1 MGSCFLNGGGGLLA
15 NDVPLPKAGRFR
27 PAGDSDAEAV
37 VQPAASFGGARFL
50 LKDRR
55 PRTSLLRARYLEGA
69 HHEAAVLVPGRQG
82 TFPAPSQWQQR
93 WLAHTLIA
101 ACSPCQVTAHELS
114 QSLVGL
120 RLANIYDISSKK
132 LLLKFAVSGKKE
144 QLLIDSGFR
153 THLTDFTRATASAP
167 SAFTARLRKFLKT
180 RRCTSITQ
188 IGTDRIIELQF
199 SDGAYHLYL
208 EFFAAGNVILT
219 DADSKILAILR
230 NVAQGEGQE
239 SQRIGLNYSLQNRQ
253 NYGGVPPLTRDRV
266 RSALETSVKK
276 AEAAEA
282 SSKKKQKRKPGDELR
297 RGLATTLEEF
307 PPIVVDHAF
316 AVTGFEPASKPAEVL
331 QDEALFESLFSALEE
346 ARNIVENVTSSA
358 TCKGYIIAKRR
369 ESKEQDAAAPQADKP
384 QSLLYEDFQPFL
396 PRRYEK
402 DADYTVLTYD
412 NFNKT
417 IDEFF
422 SSLEGQKLEGRL
434 NEREEAA
441 KRKLEAVKQIQEQ
454 KVEGLKQAQM
464 LNLRKAGALEANVD
478 RVSEAMDAVNGLIS
492 QGMDWVNIG
501 KLIEREQKR
510 KNPVA
515 EIIHLPLNLEQN
527 TITLLLAEED
537 AEETYT
543 DESDDTSSEED
554 SDAEDGDKGKS
565 VDARLAIEINLGL
578 TPFANARE
586 YYDQK
591 KVAAVKA
598 QKTVEHSATALKSAE
613 KKIAQDLKKNLKGEK
628 PALQLTRRQM
638 WFEKFLWFISSD
650 GYLVVGGRDAGTNEM
665 LYKKHLRKGDVYV
678 HADMHGASSV
688 IIKNNP
694 KTPDAPIPPSTL
706 AQAGSLSVC
715 SSNAWDSKAGMGAWW
730 VHADQVSKS
739 APTGEY
745 LPTGSFMVRGH
756 KNILT
761 PQPLVMG
768 FGFMFKI
775 SEETKAH
782 HVKHRLQEADDAQTE
797 NATRQAMDTSDAE
810 TGEEKDV
817 LAANAIEHSLTSSEE
832 HKDAQDLADHESDDG
847 EFADQHDDA
856 EAPRRQNPLQ
866 ITTDLDE
873 DEGND
878 HVQDDVEDVDSD
890 TDHVK
895 DDLRQLSIGESV
907 EAMMSGALETDAG
920 HEQGAA
926 KNTVVDKAA
935 QADANAGESED
946 DDSETATEAP
956 TEAPTISTAAISHQ
970 ASDNGSGGSA
980 THKSAPNKRGRR
992 AKQKKIAAKYKDQDE
1007 EDRAMHEQ
1015 LIGAAKGREKAE
1027 ADAKAKVAKQ
1037 AEEDARRERRK
1048 QAIEKQKKK
1057 LAEHEAVR
1065 RRMLDEGL
1073 AALDDE
1079 EDVEDAAATP
1089 LDALV
1094 GWPHV
1099 GDEILEIIPV
1109 CAPWTAMGKCKY
1121 KVKIQPGST
1130 KKGKA
1135 IKEILERWKIATGG
1149 KGNVDETAGDRER
1162 MWPREVE
1169 LMKALKPEEAH
1180 NVVPVGK
1187 MTVVMSGGTAG
1198 GKSGGGKGGGQG
1210 KGGRG
1215 GKGSKKK

>member
-1 MGSCFLNGGGGLLA
+1 M
-15 NDVPLPKAGRFR
+15 
-27 PAGDSDAEAV
+27 
-37 VQPAASFGGARFL
+37 
-50 LKDRR
+50 
-55 PRTSLLRARYLEGA
+55 SL
-69 HHEAAVLVPGRQG
+69 
-82 TFPAPSQWQQR
+82 
-93 WLAHTLIA
+93 
-101 ACSPCQVTAHELS
+101 QVTAHELA

-144 QLLIDSGFR
+144 QLMIDSGFR
-153 THLTDFTRATASAP
+153 THLTDFTRATAAAP

-199 SDGAYHLYL
+199 SDGAYRMYL

-219 DADSKILAILR
+219 DADYKILAILR
-230 NVAQGEGQE
+230 NVSEGEGQE
-239 SQRIGLNYSLQNRQ
+239 SQRIGSTYSLDNRQ
-253 NYGGVPPLTRDRV
+253 NYGGAPALTRERV
-266 RSALETSVKK
+266 RTALETTVKR
-276 AEAAEA
+276 AEATDA
-282 SSKKKQKRKPGDELR
+282 SNKKKQKRKFGDELR

-316 AVTGFEPASKPAEVL
+316 AVTGFEPTSKPGEVL
-331 QDEALFESLFSALEE
+331 ENQALFESLFNALEE
-346 ARNIVENVTSSA
+346 ARKIVDDVTSSA
-358 TCKGYIIAKRR
+358 TCKGYIFAKRR
-369 ESKEQDAAAPQADKP
+369 ESKEENAEAPQEDKP
-384 QSLLYEDFQPFL
+384 QNLLYEDFQPFL
-396 PRRYEK
+396 PRRYET
-402 DADYTVLTYD
+402 DPEYTILTYE

-454 KVEGLKQAQM
+454 KVEGLKQAQI
-464 LNLRKAGALEANVD
+464 LNMRKAGALEANVD

-515 EIIHLPLNLEQN
+515 EIIKLPLNLEQN

-537 AEETYT
+537 AEDNYA
-543 DESDDTSSEED
+543 DESDETSSEVD
-554 SDAEDGDKGKS
+554 SDAEAEVKGKTA
-565 VDARLAIEINLGL
+565 DTRLSIEINLGL

-591 KVAAVKA
+591 KVAAVKE
-598 QKTVEHSATALKSAE
+598 QKTVEHSVTALKNAE

-628 PALQLTRRQM
+628 PTLQLTRRQM

-650 GYLVVGGRDAGTNEM
+650 GYLVIGGRDAGTNEV
-665 LYKKHLRKGDVYV
+665 LYKKHLRKGDIYV

-745 LPTGSFMVRGH
+745 LPTGSFMVRGT

-782 HVKHRLQEADDAQTE
+782 HVKHRLQEADDAETE
-797 NATRQAMDTSDAE
+797 RLLGKPAE
-810 TGEEKDV
+810 TSNAGFVEED
-817 LAANAIEHSLTSSEE
+817 LLTAAAAESSVGDPEE
-832 HKDAQDLADHESDDG
+832 PTNGDG
-847 EFADQHDDA
+847 NADQGSENNDSGDEHDDA
-856 EAPRRQNPLQ
+856 QGSRRQNPLQ
-866 ITTDLDE
+866 VTTNLEDGEESDLE
-873 DEGND
+873 QREA
-878 HVQDDVEDVDSD
+878 EDVDDD

-895 DDLRQLSIGESV
+895 DDLEKMSIRDSAEV
-907 EAMMSGALETDAG
+907 MMSGALDHDASNEEGVAEETDAK
-920 HEQGAA
+920 A
-926 KNTVVDKAA
+926 TDKGVEAS
-935 QADANAGESED
+935 DSEEEG
-946 DDSETATEAP
+946 SETATEAP
-956 TEAPTISTAAISHQ
+956 TEAPTISTATTSHQ
-970 ASDNGSGGSA
+970 ASGA

-992 AKQKKIAAKYKDQDE
+992 AKQKKIAAKYKYQDE
-1007 EDRAMHEQ
+1007 EDRAMHEE

-1027 ADAKAKVAKQ
+1027 AEAKAKADKL
-1037 AEEDARRERRK
+1037 AEEEARRERRK
-1048 QAIEKQKKK
+1048 QAIERQKKK
-1057 LAEHEAVR
+1057 LAEHEEVR
-1065 RRMLDEGL
+1065 RLMLDEGL
-1073 AALDDE
+1073 EVLDE
-1079 EDVEDAAATP
+1079 EEEAAATP

-1094 GWPHV
+1094 GRPFV
-1099 GDEILEIIPV
+1099 GDEIMELIPM
-1109 CAPWTAMGKCKY
+1109 CAPWAAMGKCKY
-1121 KVKIQPGST
+1121 KVKIQPGNT

-1135 IKEILERWKIATGG
+1135 IKEILERWKIAAAH
-1149 KGNVDETAGDRER
+1149 KANVDETVRDRER

-1169 LMKALKPEEAH
+1169 LIKALKPEEAH

-1187 MTVVMSGGTAG
+1187 VTVVMSGGTAG
-1198 GKSGGGKGGGQG
+1198 GKSGGGGGKGGKGGG

>member
-1 MGSCFLNGGGGLLA
+1 M
-15 NDVPLPKAGRFR
+15 
-27 PAGDSDAEAV
+27 
-37 VQPAASFGGARFL
+37 
-50 LKDRR
+50 
-55 PRTSLLRARYLEGA
+55 
-69 HHEAAVLVPGRQG
+69 
-82 TFPAPSQWQQR
+82 
-93 WLAHTLIA
+93 
-101 ACSPCQVTAHELS
+101 QVTAHELS
-114 QSLVGL
+114 QSLIGL

-144 QLLIDSGFR
+144 QLMIDSGFR
-153 THLTDFTRATASAP
+153 THLTDFTRATAAAP
-167 SAFTARLRKFLKT
+167 SPFTARLRKFIKT

-219 DADSKILAILR
+219 DGDSKILAILR
-230 NVAQGEGQE
+230 NVSEGEGQE
-239 SQRIGLNYSLQNRQ
+239 PQKIGSIYSLENRQ
-253 NYGGVPPLTRDRV
+253 NYHGLPALTKERV
-266 RSALETSVKK
+266 RTALETTIKR
-276 AEAAEA
+276 AEAAET
-282 SSKKKQKRKPGDELR
+282 STKKKQKRKPGDELR

-316 AVTGFEPASKPAEVL
+316 AITGFEPTSKPAEVL
-331 QDEALFESLFSALEE
+331 EDETLFDSLFNALEE
-346 ARNIVENVTSSA
+346 ARKIVDGVTSSA

-369 ESKEQDAAAPQADKP
+369 ERKEQDAAAPPDEKP

-396 PRRYEK
+396 PRRYET
-402 DADYTVLTYD
+402 DAEYTILTFD

-434 NEREEAA
+434 NDREEAA

-454 KVEGLKQAQM
+454 KVEGLKQAQI
-464 LNLRKAGALEANVD
+464 LNMRKAGALEANAD

-515 EIIHLPLNLEQN
+515 EIIKVPLNLEQN
-527 TITLLLAEED
+527 SITLLLAEED
-537 AEETYT
+537 AEETYA
-543 DESDDTSSEED
+543 DESDETSSEDE
-554 SDAEDGDKGKS
+554 SDAEVQEKGKTA
-565 VDARLAIEINLGL
+565 DNRLAIEINLGL

-591 KVAAVKA
+591 KVAAVKE
-598 QKTVEHSATALKSAE
+598 QKTVEHSVTALRNAE

-628 PALQLTRRQM
+628 PTLQLTRRQM

-650 GYLVVGGRDAGTNEM
+650 GYLVLGGRDAGTNEV
-665 LYKKHLRKGDVYV
+665 LYKKHLRKGDIYV

-706 AQAGSLSVC
+706 TQAGSLSVC

-745 LPTGSFMVRGH
+745 LPTGSFMVRGT

-761 PQPLVMG
+761 PQPLIMG

-782 HVKHRLQEADDAQTE
+782 HVKHRLQEADDAETERFIERQTNGKQTDRS
-797 NATRQAMDTSDAE
+797 NAGTVEEDLLAAGVVDNSSGDAE
-810 TGEEKDV
+810 EPNNEE
-817 LAANAIEHSLTSSEE
+817 ARAG
-832 HKDAQDLADHESDDG
+832 QESDNDDSGDEQDEADG
-847 EFADQHDDA
+847 S
-856 EAPRRQNPLQ
+856 RRQNPLQ
-866 ITTDLDE
+866 ITTNPEEGEESDHDPEE
-873 DEGND
+873 DE
-878 HVQDDVEDVDSD
+878 VEELDGD

-895 DDLRQLSIGESV
+895 DDLEKMSIGDSA
-907 EAMMSGALETDAG
+907 EAMMSGALDLDAGNEIEEGGAEKTDA
-920 HEQGAA
+920 
-926 KNTVVDKAA
+926 KAA
-935 QADANAGESED
+935 EENIDKGESED
-946 DDSETATEAP
+946 DASETATEAP
-956 TEAPTISTAAISHQ
+956 TEEPTISTTTTSHQ
-970 ASDNGSGGSA
+970 GSSA
-980 THKSAPNKRGRR
+980 NQKSAPNKRGRR
-992 AKQKKIAAKYKDQDE
+992 AKQKKIAAKYKYQDE
-1007 EDRAMHEQ
+1007 EDRTMHEQ
-1015 LIGAAKGREKAE
+1015 LIGATKGREKAE
-1027 ADAKAKVAKQ
+1027 AEARAKAEKQ
-1037 AEEDARRERRK
+1037 AEEEARRERRK

-1057 LAEHEAVR
+1057 LAEHEEVR
-1065 RRMLDEGL
+1065 RLMLDEGL
-1073 AALDDE
+1073 EVLDDDE
-1079 EDVEDAAATP
+1079 EAAVTP

-1094 GWPHV
+1094 GWPYV
-1099 GDEILEIIPV
+1099 GDEILELVPM
-1109 CAPWTAMGKCKY
+1109 CAPWAAMSKCKY
-1121 KVKIQPGST
+1121 KIKIQPGNT

-1135 IKEILERWKIATGG
+1135 IKEILERWKMAAAH
-1149 KGNVDETAGDRER
+1149 KANVDETVRDRER

-1187 MTVVMSGGTAG
+1187 MTVVTSGGTAG
-1198 GKSGGGKGGGQG
+1198 GKSGGGGGKGGKGGG

>member
-1 MGSCFLNGGGGLLA
+1 M
-15 NDVPLPKAGRFR
+15 
-27 PAGDSDAEAV
+27 
-37 VQPAASFGGARFL
+37 
-50 LKDRR
+50 
-55 PRTSLLRARYLEGA
+55 
-69 HHEAAVLVPGRQG
+69 
-82 TFPAPSQWQQR
+82 
-93 WLAHTLIA
+93 
-101 ACSPCQVTAHELS
+101 
-114 QSLVGL
+114 
-120 RLANIYDISSKK
+120 
-132 LLLKFAVSGKKE
+132 
-144 QLLIDSGFR
+144 IDSGFR
-153 THLTDFTRATASAP
+153 THLTDFTRATAAAP
-167 SAFTARLRKFLKT
+167 SAFTARLRKFIKT

-230 NVAQGEGQE
+230 NVSEGEGQE
-239 SQRIGLNYSLQNRQ
+239 SQKIGSIYSLENRQ
-253 NYGGVPPLTRDRV
+253 NYRGVPALTKERV
-266 RSALETSVKK
+266 RTALETTIKR
-276 AEAAEA
+276 AEAAET
-282 SSKKKQKRKPGDELR
+282 STKKKQKRKPGDELR

-316 AVTGFEPASKPAEVL
+316 AVTGFQPTSKPAEVL
-331 QDEALFESLFSALEE
+331 EDEALFDSLFHALEE
-346 ARNIVENVTSSA
+346 ARKIVDGVTGSA

-369 ESKEQDAAAPQADKP
+369 ESKEQDAAAPQGEKP

-396 PRRYEK
+396 PRRYET
-402 DADYTVLTYD
+402 DAEFTILTFD

-434 NEREEAA
+434 NDREEAA

-454 KVEGLKQAQM
+454 KVEGLKQAQI
-464 LNLRKAGALEANVD
+464 LNMRKAGALEANAD

-515 EIIHLPLNLEQN
+515 EIIKTPLNLEQN

-537 AEETYT
+537 AEENYA
-543 DESDDTSSEED
+543 DESDETSSEDD
-554 SDAEDGDKGKS
+554 SDAEVQEKGKAT
-565 VDARLAIEINLGL
+565 DNRLAIEINLGL

-591 KVAAVKA
+591 KVAAVKE
-598 QKTVEHSATALKSAE
+598 QKTVEHSVTALRNAE

-628 PALQLTRRQM
+628 PTLQLTRRQM

-650 GYLVVGGRDAGTNEM
+650 GYLVLGGRDAGTNEV
-665 LYKKHLRKGDVYV
+665 LYKKHLRKGDIYV

-706 AQAGSLSVC
+706 TQAGSLSVC

-745 LPTGSFMVRGH
+745 LPTGSFMVRGM
-756 KNILT
+756 KNLLT
-761 PQPLVMG
+761 PQPLIMG

-782 HVKHRLQEADDAQTE
+782 HVKHRLQEADDAEMERFIERQT
-797 NATRQAMDTSDAE
+797 NGKQTVRSDAG
-810 TGEEKDV
+810 TAEEDF
-817 LAANAIEHSLTSSEE
+817 LAAGVAESSFGVSEVP
-832 HKDAQDLADHESDDG
+832 KDEGDHADQESDNGDSG
-847 EFADQHDDA
+847 DEHDEA
-856 EAPRRQNPLQ
+856 ERSRKQNPLQ
-866 ITTDLDE
+866 VTTNFDEGEESDHGHDQDEKELEDLD
-873 DEGND
+873 G
-878 HVQDDVEDVDSD
+878 D

-895 DDLRQLSIGESV
+895 DDLGNMSLGDSA
-907 EAMMSGALETDAG
+907 EAMMSGALDLDAG
-920 HEQGAA
+920 NEAEQGGAQE
-926 KNTVVDKAA
+926 TEVKATEED
-935 QADANAGESED
+935 ADAGDSD
-946 DDSETATEAP
+946 DEASETATEAP
-956 TEAPTISTAAISHQ
+956 TEAPTMSTSHP
-970 ASDNGSGGSA
+970 GSSA
-980 THKSAPNKRGRR
+980 TQKSAPNKRGRR
-992 AKQKKIAAKYKDQDE
+992 AKQKKIAAKYKYQDE

-1027 ADAKAKVAKQ
+1027 VEARAKAEKQ
-1037 AEEDARRERRK
+1037 AEEEARRERRK
-1048 QAIEKQKKK
+1048 QAIDKQKKK
-1057 LAEHEAVR
+1057 LAEHEEVR
-1065 RRMLDEGL
+1065 RLMLDEGL
-1073 AALDDE
+1073 EVLDDDE
-1079 EDVEDAAATP
+1079 EAAATP

-1094 GWPHV
+1094 GWPYV
-1099 GDEILEIIPV
+1099 GDEILELVPM
-1109 CAPWTAMGKCKY
+1109 CAPWAAMSKCKY
-1121 KVKIQPGST
+1121 KVKIQPGNT

-1135 IKEILERWKIATGG
+1135 IKEILERWKMAAAHNR
-1149 KGNVDETAGDRER
+1149 NVDETVRDRER

-1187 MTVVMSGGTAG
+1187 MTVVTSGGTAG
-1198 GKSGGGKGGGQG
+1198 GKSGGGGGKGGKGG
-1210 KGGRG
+1210 AKGGRG

>member
-1 MGSCFLNGGGGLLA
+1 M
-15 NDVPLPKAGRFR
+15 
-27 PAGDSDAEAV
+27 
-37 VQPAASFGGARFL
+37 
-50 LKDRR
+50 
-55 PRTSLLRARYLEGA
+55 
-69 HHEAAVLVPGRQG
+69 
-82 TFPAPSQWQQR
+82 
-93 WLAHTLIA
+93 
-101 ACSPCQVTAHELS
+101 
-114 QSLVGL
+114 
-120 RLANIYDISSKK
+120 
-132 LLLKFAVSGKKE
+132 
-144 QLLIDSGFR
+144 IDSGFR
-153 THLTDFTRATASAP
+153 THLTDFTRATAAAP
-167 SAFTARLRKFLKT
+167 SAFTARLRKFIKT

-219 DADSKILAILR
+219 DAESKILAILR
-230 NVAQGEGQE
+230 NVSEGEGQE
-239 SQRIGLNYSLQNRQ
+239 SQKIGSIYSLENRQ
-253 NYGGVPPLTRDRV
+253 NYRGVPALTKERV
-266 RSALETSVKK
+266 RTALETTIKR
-276 AEAAEA
+276 AEAAET
-282 SSKKKQKRKPGDELR
+282 STKKKQKRKPGDELR

-316 AVTGFEPASKPAEVL
+316 AVTGFEPTSKPAEVL
-331 QDEALFESLFSALEE
+331 ENEALFDSLFNALEE
-346 ARNIVENVTSSA
+346 ARRVVDGVTSSA

-369 ESKEQDAAAPQADKP
+369 ESKEQDAAASQGEKP
-384 QSLLYEDFQPFL
+384 HSLLYEDFQPFL
-396 PRRYEK
+396 PRRYET
-402 DADYTVLTYD
+402 DAEFTILTFD

-434 NEREEAA
+434 NDREEAA

-454 KVEGLKQAQM
+454 KVEGLKQAQI
-464 LNLRKAGALEANVD
+464 LNMRKAGALEANAD

-515 EIIHLPLNLEQN
+515 EIIKTPLNLEQN

-537 AEETYT
+537 ADETYA
-543 DESDDTSSEED
+543 DESDETSSEDD
-554 SDAEDGDKGKS
+554 SDAEVQEKGKAT
-565 VDARLAIEINLGL
+565 DNRLAIEINLGL

-591 KVAAVKA
+591 KVAAVKE
-598 QKTVEHSATALKSAE
+598 QKTVEHSVTALRNAE
-613 KKIAQDLKKNLKGEK
+613 KKIAHDLKKNLKGEK
-628 PALQLTRRQM
+628 PTLQLTRRQM

-650 GYLVVGGRDAGTNEM
+650 GYLVLGGRDAGTNEV
-665 LYKKHLRKGDVYV
+665 LYKKYLRKGDIYV

-706 AQAGSLSVC
+706 TQAGSLSVC

-745 LPTGSFMVRGH
+745 LPTGSFMVRGT

-761 PQPLVMG
+761 PQPLIMG

-782 HVKHRLQEADDAQTE
+782 HVKHRLQEADDAEMERFIERQT
-797 NATRQAMDTSDAE
+797 NGKQTDRSDAE
-810 TGEEKDV
+810 TVEEDL
-817 LAANAIEHSLTSSEE
+817 LAAGVAENSVGVSEVP
-832 HKDAQDLADHESDDG
+832 KDEGDHVDQESDNGDSG
-847 EFADQHDDA
+847 DEHDEA
-856 EAPRRQNPLQ
+856 EGSRRQNPLQ
-866 ITTDLDE
+866 VTTTFDEGEESDHDNDQDENELEDLD
-873 DEGND
+873 G
-878 HVQDDVEDVDSD
+878 D

-895 DDLRQLSIGESV
+895 DDLGKMSIGDSA
-907 EAMMSGALETDAG
+907 EAMMSGALDLDAGNEVEEGAQETDVRAT
-920 HEQGAA
+920 EE
-926 KNTVVDKAA
+926 N
-935 QADANAGESED
+935 ADAGDSED
-946 DDSETATEAP
+946 DASETATEAP
-956 TEAPTISTAAISHQ
+956 TEAPTMSTSHPGSSAIQ
-970 ASDNGSGGSA
+970 KG
-980 THKSAPNKRGRR
+980 APNKRGRR
-992 AKQKKIAAKYKDQDE
+992 AKQKKIAAKYKYQDE

-1027 ADAKAKVAKQ
+1027 AEARAKAEKQ
-1037 AEEDARRERRK
+1037 AEEEARRERRK

-1057 LAEHEAVR
+1057 LAEHEEVR
-1065 RRMLDEGL
+1065 RLMLDEGL
-1073 AALDDE
+1073 EVLDDDE
-1079 EDVEDAAATP
+1079 EAAATP

-1094 GWPHV
+1094 GWPYV
-1099 GDEILEIIPV
+1099 GDEILELVPM
-1109 CAPWTAMGKCKY
+1109 CAPWAAMSKCKY
-1121 KVKIQPGST
+1121 KVKIQPGNT

-1135 IKEILERWKIATGG
+1135 LKEILERWKMAAAHPR
-1149 KGNVDETAGDRER
+1149 NVDETVRDRER

-1187 MTVVMSGGTAG
+1187 MTVVTSGGTAG
-1198 GKSGGGKGGGQG
+1198 AKSGGGGGKGG
-1210 KGGRG
+1210 KGGAKSGRG

>member
-1 MGSCFLNGGGGLLA
+1 MKQRFSSL
-15 NDVPLPKAGRFR
+15 DVK
-27 PAGDSDAEAV
+27 
-37 VQPAASFGGARFL
+37 
-50 LKDRR
+50 
-55 PRTSLLRARYLEGA
+55 
-69 HHEAAVLVPGRQG
+69 
-82 TFPAPSQWQQR
+82 
-93 WLAHTLIA
+93 
-101 ACSPCQVTAHELS
+101 VTAHELA
-114 QSLVGL
+114 QSLIGL

-144 QLLIDSGFR
+144 QLMIDCGFR
-153 THLTDFTRATASAP
+153 THLTDFTRATAAAP

-199 SDGAYHLYL
+199 SDGAYHLFL
-208 EFFAAGNVILT
+208 EFFAAGNLILT
-219 DADSKILAILR
+219 DADYKILAILR
-230 NVAQGEGQE
+230 NVSEGEGQE
-239 SQRIGLNYSLQNRQ
+239 SQRIGLTYSLENRQ
-253 NYGGVPPLTRDRV
+253 NYGGIPALTRERV
-266 RSALETSVKK
+266 RNALETSVKR
-276 AEAAEA
+276 AEATEA
-282 SSKKKQKRKPGDELR
+282 SNKKKQKRKPGDELR

-316 AVTGFEPASKPAEVL
+316 AVTGFEPTAKPAEVL
-331 QDEALFESLFSALEE
+331 ENEALFESLFNALEE
-346 ARNIVENVTSSA
+346 ARKIVDEVTSSA

-369 ESKEQDAAAPQADKP
+369 EGKEENAAAPQEDKP

-402 DADYTVLTYD
+402 DAEYTILTYD

-434 NEREEAA
+434 NDREEAA

-454 KVEGLKQAQM
+454 KVEGLKQAQI
-464 LNLRKAGALEANVD
+464 LNMRKAGALEANVD

-501 KLIEREQKR
+501 KLIEREQRR

-515 EIIHLPLNLEQN
+515 EIIKLPLNLEQN
-527 TITLLLAEED
+527 IITLLLAEED
-537 AEETYT
+537 AEENYA
-543 DESDDTSSEED
+543 DESDETSSEDD
-554 SDAEDGDKGKS
+554 SDAEAQAKGKTT
-565 VDARLAIEINLGL
+565 DTRLSIEINLGL

-591 KVAAVKA
+591 KVAAVKE
-598 QKTVEHSATALKSAE
+598 QKTVEHSVTALKNAE

-628 PALQLTRRQM
+628 PTLQLTRRQM

-650 GYLVVGGRDAGTNEM
+650 GYLVIGGRDAGTNEV
-665 LYKKHLRKGDVYV
+665 LYKRHLRKGDIYV
-678 HADMHGASSV
+678 HADLHGASSV

-745 LPTGSFMVRGH
+745 LPTGSFMVRGT

-782 HVKHRLQEADDAQTE
+782 HVKHRLQEADDAETE
-797 NATRQAMDTSDAE
+797 RLTSGKPADTSAAGTVEEDLLAAGVVE
-810 TGEEKDV
+810 SSLGDPEGSRDGQDDTAQQGDNSDSGEE
-817 LAANAIEHSLTSSEE
+817 
-832 HKDAQDLADHESDDG
+832 
-847 EFADQHDDA
+847 HDDA
-856 EAPRRQNPLQ
+856 EGSRRQNPLQ
-866 ITTDLDE
+866 VTTNHEEGERSDSEQDE
-873 DEGND
+873 
-878 HVQDDVEDVDSD
+878 VDDVDVD

-895 DDLRQLSIGESV
+895 DDLDKMSIGNSA
-907 EAMMSGALETDAG
+907 EAMMSGALHLDAG
-920 HEQGAA
+920 NEEAA
-926 KNTVVDKAA
+926 AAAENADAKAA
-935 QADANAGESED
+935 EEDADAG
-946 DDSETATEAP
+946 DSEEEGSEAATEAP
-956 TEAPTISTAAISHQ
+956 TEAPTTSTATTAHQ
-970 ASDNGSGGSA
+970 ASSA
-980 THKSAPNKRGRR
+980 SQKREPNKRGRR
-992 AKQKKIAAKYKDQDE
+992 AKQKKIAAKYKYQDE

-1027 ADAKAKVAKQ
+1027 AEAKAKAEKQ
-1037 AEEDARRERRK
+1037 AEEEARRERRR

-1057 LAEHEAVR
+1057 LAEHEEVR
-1065 RRMLDEGL
+1065 RMMLDEGL
-1073 AALDDE
+1073 EVLDDE
-1079 EDVEDAAATP
+1079 EEAAATP

-1094 GWPHV
+1094 GWPFV
-1099 GDEILEIIPV
+1099 GDEIMELIPM
-1109 CAPWTAMGKCKY
+1109 CAPWAAMNKCKY
-1121 KVKIQPGST
+1121 KVKIQPGNT

-1135 IKEILERWKIATGG
+1135 IKEILERWKIAAGNNR
-1149 KGNVDETAGDRER
+1149 NVDETVRDRER

-1169 LMKALKPEEAH
+1169 LIKALKPEEAH

-1187 MTVVMSGGTAG
+1187 LTVVMSGGA
-1198 GKSGGGKGGGQG
+1198 GGKGGKGGG

>member
-1 MGSCFLNGGGGLLA
+1 M
-15 NDVPLPKAGRFR
+15 
-27 PAGDSDAEAV
+27 
-37 VQPAASFGGARFL
+37 
-50 LKDRR
+50 
-55 PRTSLLRARYLEGA
+55 
-69 HHEAAVLVPGRQG
+69 
-82 TFPAPSQWQQR
+82 
-93 WLAHTLIA
+93 I
-101 ACSPCQVTAHELS
+101 
-114 QSLVGL
+114 GL

-144 QLLIDSGFR
+144 QLMIDSGFR
-153 THLTDFTRATASAP
+153 THLTDFTRATAAAP
-167 SAFTARLRKFLKT
+167 SAFTARLRKFIKT

-230 NVAQGEGQE
+230 NVSEGEGQE
-239 SQRIGLNYSLQNRQ
+239 SQKIGSIYSLENRQ
-253 NYGGVPPLTRDRV
+253 NYRGVPALTKERV
-266 RSALETSVKK
+266 RTALETTIKR
-276 AEAAEA
+276 AEAAET
-282 SSKKKQKRKPGDELR
+282 STKKKQKRKPGDELR

-316 AVTGFEPASKPAEVL
+316 AVTGFEPTSKPAEVL
-331 QDEALFESLFSALEE
+331 ENEALFASLFNALEE
-346 ARNIVENVTSSA
+346 ARKIVDGVTSAA

-369 ESKEQDAAAPQADKP
+369 ETKEDAAAPQGEKP

-396 PRRYEK
+396 PRRYEA
-402 DADYTVLTYD
+402 DAEYTILTFD

-434 NEREEAA
+434 NDREEAA

-454 KVEGLKQAQM
+454 KVEGLKQAQI
-464 LNLRKAGALEANVD
+464 LNMRKAGALEANAD

-501 KLIEREQKR
+501 KLTEREQKR

-515 EIIHLPLNLEQN
+515 EIIKTPLNLEQN

-537 AEETYT
+537 AEETYA
-543 DESDDTSSEED
+543 DESDETSSEDD
-554 SDAEDGDKGKS
+554 SDAEVQEKGKTT
-565 VDARLAIEINLGL
+565 DNRLAIEINLGL

-591 KVAAVKA
+591 KVAAVKE
-598 QKTVEHSATALKSAE
+598 QKTVEHSVTALRNAE

-628 PALQLTRRQM
+628 PTLQLTRRQM

-650 GYLVVGGRDAGTNEM
+650 GYLVLGGRDAGTNEV
-665 LYKKHLRKGDVYV
+665 LYKKHLRKGDIYV

-706 AQAGSLSVC
+706 TQAGSLSVC

-745 LPTGSFMVRGH
+745 LPTGSFMIRGT

-761 PQPLVMG
+761 PQPLIMG

-782 HVKHRLQEADDAQTE
+782 HVKHRLQEADDAETERFLDRQTNGKQTDRS
-797 NATRQAMDTSDAE
+797 NAGTAE
-810 TGEEKDV
+810 DDL
-817 LAANAIEHSLTSSEE
+817 LAAGVVDNSLGVTEE
-832 HKDAQDLADHESDDG
+832 PNDEQDHADQESDSDNS
-847 EFADQHDDA
+847 EDEHD
-856 EAPRRQNPLQ
+856 ETEGSRRQNPLQ
-866 ITTDLDE
+866 VTTNLEEGEESDHDQDE
-873 DEGND
+873 DEMEELDG
-878 HVQDDVEDVDSD
+878 D

-895 DDLRQLSIGESV
+895 DDLEKMSIGESA
-907 EAMMSGALETDAG
+907 EAMMSGALDLDTGNEV
-920 HEQGAA
+920 EEGAA
-926 KNTVVDKAA
+926 GKTDVKATEG
-935 QADANAGESED
+935 DANAGDSED
-946 DDSETATEAP
+946 EASETATEAP
-956 TEAPTISTAAISHQ
+956 TEAPTMSTTTTSHQ
-970 ASDNGSGGSA
+970 GSSA
-980 THKSAPNKRGRR
+980 TQKSAPNKRGRR
-992 AKQKKIAAKYKDQDE
+992 AKQKKIAAKYKYQDE

-1027 ADAKAKVAKQ
+1027 AEARAKAEKQ
-1037 AEEDARRERRK
+1037 AEEEARRERRK

-1057 LAEHEAVR
+1057 LAEHEEVR
-1065 RRMLDEGL
+1065 RLMLDEGL
-1073 AALDDE
+1073 EVLDDDE
-1079 EDVEDAAATP
+1079 EAAATP

-1094 GWPHV
+1094 GWPYV
-1099 GDEILEIIPV
+1099 GDEILELVPM
-1109 CAPWTAMGKCKY
+1109 CAPWAAMSKCKY
-1121 KVKIQPGST
+1121 KVKIQPGNT

-1135 IKEILERWKIATGG
+1135 LKEILERWKMAAAHNR
-1149 KGNVDETAGDRER
+1149 NVDETVRDRER

-1187 MTVVMSGGTAG
+1187 MTVVTSGGTAG
-1198 GKSGGGKGGGQG
+1198 GKSGGGGGKGGKGG
-1210 KGGRG
+1210 AKGGRG